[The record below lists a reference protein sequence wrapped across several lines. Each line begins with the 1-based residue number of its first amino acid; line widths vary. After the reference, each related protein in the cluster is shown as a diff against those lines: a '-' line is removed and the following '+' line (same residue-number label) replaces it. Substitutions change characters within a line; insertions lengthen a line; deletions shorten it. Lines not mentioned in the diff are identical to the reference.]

1 MRLPYFLTMSLLIIS
16 SGGNSAKKGQSA
28 NVADEIPLHQLHIDL
43 QEGFTDDTVIVNVD
57 QTEVFNKHNVQTKLL
72 LGYADTFEVQVPAG
86 LVKVEIVV
94 PTQKLS
100 KTIELPISKSTYLAL
115 SLQGNQIDYMVS
127 DTPFG
132 YQ

>member
-1 MRLPYFLTMSLLIIS
+1 MRLPSFLIISLLIIS
-16 SGGNSAKKGQSA
+16 PGGSSAKKGQSA
-28 NVADEIPLHQLHIDL
+28 NTADEISLHQLHIDL

-72 LGYADTFEVQVPAG
+72 LGYANTFEVQVPAG

-115 SLQGNQIDYMVS
+115 SLQGNQIDHMVS